1 MTGRPGDRVRM
12 TDVARKA
19 EVSLGTVSKA
29 LSGQGQLA
37 ADTRS
42 RVLRAAKELGFT
54 STRPHSSTGF
64 TIGVLSTDHVGR
76 FSIPILE
83 GAEDALGAVE
93 GLMILCESRGDPIR
107 ERHYVRALQSRHV
120 DGILVTGRSS
130 DVRPSLGAHLT
141 IPTVYALARSV
152 DHSDL
157 SVTHDDEGGA
167 ALAVA
172 HLLDT
177 GRHQVALVGGAARHI
192 ATRNR
197 ERGALRSL
205 AEAGVAPVLG
215 GTLYGEW
222 SEQWGREAVATL
234 LRAGAAFDGV
244 FCFSDQIARGALDA
258 LRENG
263 MDVPGTVGVVGVD
276 NWSVMAEAARP
287 PLTTVDLALHSI
299 GRTAASRLLAIIAG
313 EPRPTGVELVPC
325 GLVRRAST

>member
-1 MTGRPGDRVRM
+1 M

-130 DVRPSLGAHLT
+130 DVRPSLGARLT